1 MVIIVDENIEKVVV
15 APKMAMFIC
24 FFLAWGLLFV
34 PFPPINYFIAAPLI
48 FAGLVLA
55 IICLAKNA
63 VLAGVSGVFLGFIV
77 TPIIYLVSIGLF
89 LSLISDV
96 FNEDKPIE
104 VIKEQVKERVIQAP
118 IITAPPAPKE
128 ELPPPP
134 MYKHKLV
141 LNNGRIIV
149 ADSILI
155 NGNIVTYN
163 EGYIKVT
170 INKSDLKSYQKIVIK
185 R

>member
-1 MVIIVDENIEKVVV
+1 MDENIEKVIV
-15 APKMAMFIC
+15 APKRAMFTC

-34 PFPPINYFIAAPLI
+34 PFPPINYIIAVPLIAAGSI
-48 FAGLVLA
+48 LA

-63 VLAGVSGVFLGFIV
+63 VLAGVSGFFLSIIV
-77 TPIIYLVSIGLF
+77 TPIIYLLSIGLF

-96 FNEDKPIE
+96 FNRDKPLE
-104 VIKEQVKERVIQAP
+104 VIKEQVKERVVQAP

-128 ELPPPP
+128 EIPPPP
-134 MYKHKLV
+134 KYKHKLV

-155 NGNIVTYN
+155 NGNIVTYY
-163 EGYIKVT
+163 EGSIKVT
-170 INKSDLKSYQKIVIK
+170 INKSEIKSYQKIVIK